1 MVFPIMIQDRIFVFN
16 KITDG
21 NTLSK
26 KSLFKSLIGIE
37 YTKFRE
43 VYEIISCTK
52 LLDNTDNITCD
63 LISHGLKFKINT
75 SKKLTNS
82 IIDYL
87 TDMVRA
93 KNHEE
98 MYAFSFK
105 ETNKN
110 NITLTVLDLTIDM

>member
-1 MVFPIMIQDRIFVFN
+1 MVFPIMIHDRIYVFN

-43 VYEIISCTK
+43 VYEIISCAK

-63 LISHGLKFKINT
+63 LISHGLKFKIFTN
-75 SKKLTNS
+75 KKVPSAMIEYLND
-82 IIDYL
+82 IIKK
-87 TDMVRA
+87 
-93 KNHEE
+93 KNREE
-98 MYAFSFK
+98 EYRFSFK

-110 NITLTVLDLTIDM
+110 NITLTVLDLTIDV